1 MYKFILL
8 DIDNTILD
16 FDKTEKNSFKK
27 IIESFSIEY
36 NSDVLNQYKKINTSL
51 WKLLEQ
57 GKTTKDIVL
66 NTRFSDFFKLYNI
79 DVNGAE
85 VEKQFRQYLNES
97 SDLIPNAKNTLL
109 ELKRRGKKLYTA
121 SNGVYSTQVQR
132 LTNAGILDLFDD
144 MFISDKIGFE
154 KPSIYFFEYCL
165 NNIKDVERDKI
176 IMVGDNI
183 SSDIQGALNI
193 GIDSC
198 YCRYDKDI
206 DCLNASYTINDI
218 SELLDIVK

>member
-36 NSDVLNQYKKINTSL
+36 NSDVLSQYKRINTSL

-66 NTRFSDFFKLYNI
+66 NTRFSEFFKLYNI

-144 MFISDKIGFE
+144 MFISEKIGFE
-154 KPSIYFFEYCL
+154 KPSICFFEYCL

-198 YCRYDKDI
+198 YYRYDKDI